1 MKFKINS
8 YHNEK
13 IFILLINEEESWGT
27 DIFNYLDNCTQEN
40 KELICSLEADNLLQ
54 IMTSTSNSF
63 YPLYIDN
70 NYNADF
76 FNLVN
81 TIYINYYNIEK
92 VDVFV
97 RITKPLQNIAP
108 KLSYFAYETNVT
120 DISNILI
127 RRNMFNIDFEN
138 EYIKMKTKLIMD
150 TVHLEN
156 MRIIHYYYYYST

>member
-54 IMTSTSNSF
+54 IMASTSNSF

-92 VDVFV
+92 EDVFV

-108 KLSYFAYETNVT
+108 KFSYFAYETNVT

-127 RRNMFNIDFEN
+127 
-138 EYIKMKTKLIMD
+138 
-150 TVHLEN
+150 
-156 MRIIHYYYYYST
+156 